1 VVNPNATTTSPRV
14 TDVLVHAL
22 AGAMELESVV
32 TQRRRHAVDLGERA
46 RRERFDV
53 VITLGGD
60 GTINETVNGMLADGP
75 GPDVPLLATV
85 PGGSANVFARALG
98 LPADPVEATGAVLEA
113 LAEGKA
119 RSIGLGTVR
128 IDEREP
134 QWFLA
139 NAGLGIDAEI
149 VAAMEEARDDGKEA
163 TPGRYL
169 ALTVRQLLRG
179 TDRRS
184 PALVVQRPDQ
194 PDLTEVFLAIVQ
206 NTRPWTYFGSKPI
219 DPCPAASFE
228 TGLDVMALRDLGLLA
243 TVSAASRMLRGR
255 GRAHTR
261 AIDVLHDES
270 AVTVTA
276 NRPTAIQVDGESLGT
291 AQCAVFTSHPAA
303 LRVTV

>member
-22 AGAMELESVV
+22 AGAMHLEAVV
-32 TQRRRHAVDLGERA
+32 TEHRRHAVELGLRA
-46 RRERFDV
+46 RQQGFDV

-60 GTINETVNGMLADGP
+60 GTINETVNGLLAAGP
-75 GPDVPLLATV
+75 GPDVPMLATV

-113 LAEGKA
+113 LAEGRT
-119 RSIGLGTVR
+119 RSIGLGTVA
-128 IDEREP
+128 IDDHPP

-149 VAAMEEARDDGKEA
+149 VAAMEVQRDEGKEA

-169 ALTVRQLLRG
+169 RLTLRQLFRG
-179 TDRRS
+179 TDRRD
-184 PALVVQRPDQ
+184 PALTVHRSGHEDMAGVFVV
-194 PDLTEVFLAIVQ
+194 IVQ

-219 DPCPAASFE
+219 DPCPDASFDS
-228 TGLDVMALRDLGLLA
+228 GLDALAVRDLGLLA
-243 TVSAASRMLRGR
+243 TMGTAGRMLSGR

-261 AIDVLHDES
+261 AVDVLHDLP
-270 AVTVTA
+270 AIAITA
-276 NRPTAIQVDGESLGT
+276 SRPTAVQVDGEGLGSAT
-291 AQCAVFTSHPAA
+291 RAAFTSRPAA
-303 LRVTV
+303 LTVVV

>member
-1 VVNPNATTTSPRV
+1 MVNPNATTTSPRV

-22 AGAMELESVV
+22 AGAMDLESVV
-32 TQRRRHAVDLGERA
+32 TQHRRHAVDLGARA
-46 RRERFDV
+46 RREGFDV
-53 VITLGGD
+53 VVTLGGD

-113 LAEGKA
+113 LAAERA
-119 RSIGLGTVR
+119 RSIGLGTVS
-128 IDEREP
+128 IDGRAS

-194 PDLTEVFLAIVQ
+194 PDLAEVFLAIVQ

-219 DPCPAASFE
+219 DPCPAASFD

-261 AIDVLHDES
+261 AIDVLHDE
-270 AVTVTA
+270 AMVTVTA
-276 NRPTAIQVDGESLGT
+276 NRPTAVQVDGESLGT
-291 AQCAVFTSHPAA
+291 AERAVFISQPAA
-303 LRVTV
+303 LRVAV